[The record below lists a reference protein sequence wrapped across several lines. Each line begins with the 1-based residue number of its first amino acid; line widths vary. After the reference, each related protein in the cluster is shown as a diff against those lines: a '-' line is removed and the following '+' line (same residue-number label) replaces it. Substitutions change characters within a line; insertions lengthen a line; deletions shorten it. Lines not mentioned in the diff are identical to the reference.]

1 MDQNIQQILADV
13 GVSRGESFLQ
23 QIVLQLHKRIESD
36 YTFIARLDL
45 KARLSTTV
53 ALVAKDELAENFSY
67 DLIHTPC
74 ELVSDNTVC
83 CYPCGVVDTFPRD
96 QLLIDM
102 NIEGYLGTPLE
113 NSEGQVIG
121 LIVSLYEQPISDPD
135 QTLGLFELFAGRIA
149 AELDRQSYEQQLE
162 ALNHALDEKV
172 RQRTA
177 HLNQAVEDLRRAQ
190 DKLVEAEKFAALG
203 NLVAGVAHEVNTP
216 IGVSVTAAST
226 LDEQFKSFMAK
237 IDSGQLQRTQLE
249 RFRNAASQGL
259 ELLQNNLL
267 RASELIASFKETA
280 ADQQRSAIVETNIG
294 EYYQKV
300 LSTLKPITK
309 EKSIQVRLQCP
320 KDVLIETDPGLHA
333 QILTNLIKNS
343 ALHGFSKRSADNEVS
358 IEVSVIVT
366 NADQALR
373 IVYQDNGRGLS
384 EDVRQNIFQPFY
396 TTARHQGGT
405 GLGMS
410 IVYNIVSR
418 PLMGEVLLLDGP
430 GFGIS
435 MTIPACIEQKT

>member
-13 GVSRGESFLQ
+13 GVSRGEAFLQ
-23 QIVLQLHKRIESD
+23 QIVLQLHRRIESD
-36 YTFIARLDL
+36 YTFIAQLNLETRI
-45 KARLSTTV
+45 STTV
-53 ALVAKDELAENFSY
+53 ALVANGKLAENFSY

-121 LIVSLYEQPISDPD
+121 LIVSLYKRPISDPD
-135 QTLGLFELFAGRIA
+135 PTLGLFELFAGRIA
-149 AELDRQSYEQQLE
+149 AELERQDYEQRLE
-162 ALNHALDEKV
+162 SLNQALDDKV
-172 RQRTA
+172 RQRTE
-177 HLNQAVEDLRRAQ
+177 HLKQAVKDLERAQ

-226 LDEQFKSFMAK
+226 LNDQFKAFMAS
-237 IDSGQLQRTQLE
+237 IDSGKLQRTELE

-259 ELLQNNLL
+259 ELLQNNLF

-300 LSTLKPITK
+300 LNTLNPIIK
-309 EKSIQVRLQCP
+309 SKSIKVRLVSP
-320 KDVLIETDPGLHA
+320 GDILIETDPGLHA
-333 QILTNLIKNS
+333 QILTNLVKNS
-343 ALHGFSKRSADNEVS
+343 ALHGFSEHSADNE
-358 IEVSVIVT
+358 IAITLTREG
-366 NADQALR
+366 QALN
-373 IVYQDNGRGLS
+373 VEYQDNGKGLS
-384 EDVRQNIFQPFY
+384 SEVRQNIFQPFY

-418 PLMGEVLLLDGP
+418 TLMGEVQLLKGS
-430 GFGIS
+430 GFGIL
-435 MTIPACIEQKT
+435 MTIPANIEQKT